1 MKIGGLDLLRG
12 TCQNGLDLFQ
22 GGIISQTGCFQRRHG
37 CFFPILI
44 QHGIYQTVVW
54 SSCTGP
60 LQLFYTDMIRIDAV
74 TLVLC
79 RLRMIQRLPSKPVL
93 MSSGCNSQTLI

>member
-12 TCQNGLDLFQ
+12 TSQNGLDLFQ
-22 GGIISQTGCFQRRHG
+22 GGVISQAGRFQRRHG

-54 SSCTGP
+54 PFCTGP
-60 LQLFYTDMIRIDAV
+60 LQLFYTDTIQGEKSSQFPSGSSNIS
-74 TLVLC
+74 LVDNTEAFPL
-79 RLRMIQRLPSKPVL
+79 LTF
-93 MSSGCNSQTLI
+93 N